1 MNKNNKII
9 FQSYS
14 GAEFKFLN
22 KNDQMIINKKIN
34 FKNLN
39 VKKRSLLQIK
49 KQIFWNKKSLCKPFL
64 SVPIN
69 YKIYNKYIKI
79 NMPFVYGYSGS
90 DILIQNYPKKIN
102 TLVKEL
108 SNLINFFKR
117 NKKDN
122 ELINKKRLLNKIF
135 SIKKLNYIDFPKHLN
150 LAEKYLEEVP
160 NNLESTWCH
169 GDLTLSNM
177 IVAEDFNKDNNK
189 IDHKIYLIDWLDN
202 DFETYYNDL
211 AKLKQDLYHG
221 WSSRNLHKSQKVSCS
236 IYGKFI
242 WNQIENKFINKDNYK
257 IFRFFSI
264 LCILRIIPYAQ
275 DKNDFIWLK
284 QTLDKEYQS
293 QNKYVKNLHS
303 NRTK

>member
-1 MNKNNKII
+1 MNENNKIK

-22 KNDQMIINKKIN
+22 IENQIFINKKIN
-34 FKNLN
+34 LKKFNI
-39 VKKRSLLQIK
+39 KKRSITQIQ
-49 KQIFWNKKSLCKPFL
+49 KQLYWNKKNLCKPFE

-69 YKIYNKYIKI
+69 YKISKNYIMI

-90 DILIQNYPKKIN
+90 DILIQTYPKEIN
-102 TLVKEL
+102 KFVKEL
-108 SNLINFFKR
+108 SNLIYFFKE
-117 NKKDN
+117 NKNANKF
-122 ELINKKRLLNKIF
+122 INKKILLKKIIN
-135 SIKKLNYIDFPKHLN
+135 IKKLNYSGFLKYLK
-150 LAEKYLEEVP
+150 LAEKYLEDVP
-160 NNLESTWCH
+160 NDLESTWCH

-177 IVAEDFNKDNNK
+177 IISDDFKKENNNKK

-202 DFETYYNDL
+202 DFEIYYNDL

-221 WSSRNLHKSQKVSCS
+221 WSSRNLLKSQKVSCS
-236 IYGKFI
+236 IFGKYI
-242 WNQIENKFINKDNYK
+242 WSQIENKFINKDNYK

-275 DKNDFIWLK
+275 NKNDLIWLK

-293 QNKYVKNLHS
+293 QNKYFK
-303 NRTK
+303 